1 MPLKT
6 APTKAKSPALSAAG
20 QRTAKLEQQ
29 ARAAA
34 SSWPPYDVY
43 QGPGYGL
50 WDVKNPSLVDW
61 AYSVDPFKA
70 QQLSHFVLNRKEEHD
85 LSRRLEEGD
94 DLVPVLRKGGGKP
107 LRAWLDFVS
116 SPARELILHQL
127 GEPLNAAARRIVDQA
142 FEAIIRAAQADA
154 LGAPPVA
161 SPPSPSTTMAT
172 PRNYV
177 QPNREGKKLIGA
189 YVAVED
195 IAKLKA
201 ILQARGTTVQDY
213 FGQIVANEIAA
224 AGKPGELEKL
234 IEAQLDRFRATL
246 RPTLKK

>member
-1 MPLKT
+1 MPKR
-6 APTKAKSPALSAAG
+6 LSAVP
-20 QRTAKLEQQ
+20 KPEDPSPSLEEQ
-29 ARAAA
+29 ARARP
-34 SSWPPYDVY
+34 SLWPVLH
-43 QGPGYGL
+43 QSGFNPGIGL
-50 WDVKNPSLVDW
+50 WSVPENATVIDW
-61 AYSVDPFKA
+61 AYAIDPFQAKHLA
-70 QQLSHFVLNRKEEHD
+70 GAKVNGRKVP
-85 LSRRLEEGD
+85 LTRRLKPD
-94 DLVPVLRKGGGKP
+94 DLVELFTSPE
-107 LRAWLDFVS
+107 S
-116 SPARELILHQL
+116 SPQQTWVEAAGTPARQLILHQL
-127 GEPLNAAARRIVDQA
+127 HMIGRHDDARHVVETAFHNIVHRKPEKQKLFAFKAADEVPARGSRQ
-142 FEAIIRAAQADA
+142 
-154 LGAPPVA
+154 
-161 SPPSPSTTMAT
+161 
-172 PRNYV
+172 YV